1 MSHHLRERLEALGD
15 AFWLRPAL
23 LVLAC
28 VLLGETSVWVER
40 EGGGGLVIPDA
51 WLYAGGEAG
60 ARSLLGAVAASTIG
74 VAGTTFSITIAALSL
89 ASAQMGPRLL
99 RNFVRD
105 AGNQMA
111 LGVFLGTFA
120 YSLVVLRTVR
130 SLEEGAFVPHLGV
143 TGALILALLCVGT
156 LVWFVHHVATGINV
170 ETVIAVV
177 HDDLMA
183 AMSRLTLAEPADAA
197 AAPPAGGRPVTLE
210 ATGYLRSLDE
220 EGLADW
226 AAGAGV
232 TLTLLARP
240 GDYLFPGVPIA
251 RVMSAGPQGD
261 VEAAERLR
269 AALTTGPRQAAAQDV
284 EFAVR
289 QLVEIAI
296 RGLSPGVNDPFTAV
310 AVLNHL
316 GAALCTCRDRHF
328 PGPALHRDG
337 RIVLFRRVTDYDGLT
352 DAMFHLIRLNAAG
365 SAAVLIRLLEV
376 LAAVLEVERDAGRR
390 AALLRHAGL
399 AHALGRDTLRDAA
412 ALDDLDARRDA
423 TLAVPCPAA

>member
-1 MSHHLRERLEALGD
+1 MSNYLRGRLEALGD

-28 VLLGETSVWVER
+28 ILLGEVSVWVER
-40 EGGGGLVIPDA
+40 RGGGGLVIPEG

-89 ASAQMGPRLL
+89 ASGQMGPRLL

-105 AGNQMA
+105 PGNQMA

-120 YSLVVLRTVR
+120 YALVVLRTVR
-130 SLEEGAFVPHLGV
+130 SLDEGAFVPHLGV
-143 TGALILALLCVGT
+143 TGALILALLCVAT

-170 ETVIAVV
+170 ETVIAAV
-177 HDDLMA
+177 HEDLCA
-183 AMSRLTLAEPADAA
+183 AMSRLTQEDPDEDAPR
-197 AAPPAGGRPVTLE
+197 PPEDGHPVTLE

-226 AAGAGV
+226 AADAGV
-232 TLTLLARP
+232 TVILLARP
-240 GDYLFPGVPIA
+240 GDYLFPGVPVA
-251 RVMSAGPQGD
+251 RVAGADGGPD
-261 VEAAERLR
+261 AAERLR
-269 AALTTGPRQAAAQDV
+269 AALTLGPRQAAAQDL

-296 RGLSPGVNDPFTAV
+296 RALSPGVNDPFTAL
-310 AVLNHL
+310 AVLDRL
-316 GAALCTCRDRHF
+316 GAALCACRDRHL
-328 PGPALHRDG
+328 PGPALRRDG
-337 RIVLFRRVTDYDGLT
+337 RVVLFRRVTDYAGLT
-352 DAMFHLIRLNAAG
+352 DAMFHLIRMSAAG

-376 LAAVLEVERDAGRR
+376 LTAVLEVERDPGRR
-390 AALLRHAGL
+390 AVLLRHAAL
-399 AHALGRDTLRDAA
+399 AHAQGRDTLRDAA
-412 ALDDLDARRDA
+412 ALADLDARRR
-423 TLAVPCPAA
+423 TIPAAPSPVA